1 MVISSAVVE
10 IRNGS
15 GETVLNGLARIE
27 NVSVFGIKDNQIV
40 AVIEDRDIR
49 GIHDTMKKIFGIES
63 VVGVYPVYAGHQDEQ
78 EAG

>member
-1 MVISSAVVE
+1 MAISSAIVE

-15 GETVLNGLARIE
+15 SETVLNSLARIK

-40 AVIEDRDIR
+40 AVIEDRDIW
-49 GIHDTMKKIFGIES
+49 GMQETMKKIYSIEN
-63 VVGVYPVYAGHQDEQ
+63 VVGVYPVYAGYQDEQ

>member
-1 MVISSAVVE
+1 MTISSAVVE

-15 GETVLNGLARIE
+15 SENVLNSLARIE

-40 AVIEDRDIR
+40 AVIEDRDIW
-49 GIHDTMKKIFGIES
+49 GMQDTMKKIYSIEN
-63 VVGVYPVYAGHQDEQ
+63 VIGVYPVYAGYQDEQ